1 MERYCNN
8 PPMLFFRMED
18 EAARRS
24 ARPVVWTVIAVLVAM
39 FNARTAPS
47 NSGHITTGIIRSGL
61 GRGSFW

>member
-1 MERYCNN
+1 
-8 PPMLFFRMED
+8 MLFFRMED